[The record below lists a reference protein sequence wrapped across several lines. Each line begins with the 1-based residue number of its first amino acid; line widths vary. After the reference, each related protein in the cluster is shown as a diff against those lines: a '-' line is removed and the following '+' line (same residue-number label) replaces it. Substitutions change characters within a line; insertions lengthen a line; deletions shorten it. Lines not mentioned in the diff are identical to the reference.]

1 MKPILLALLVTA
13 CGPDEPAPLNPGS
26 PIDPVAGPVTP
37 APDESSVPTPDPSP
51 PAPSVETNEFV
62 AAHNAVR
69 AKHCAPP
76 LTWSPA
82 IASVAR
88 KWADRLAGMGCNT
101 LEHSRGKLG
110 ENLAAATAGS
120 MSDGDV
126 TKMWYGEIA
135 SYDFRRPGFS
145 METGHFTQ
153 VVWKGTTQ
161 LGCASATCASGWQI
175 WVCNYDPPGNV
186 QTMYEENVLPTS
198 CK

>member
-1 MKPILLALLVTA
+1 MKPILIVLLVAA
-13 CGPDEPAPLNPGS
+13 CGPDEPAPVNPGS

-37 APDESSVPTPDPSP
+37 APEGSSVPTPT
-51 PAPSVETNEFV
+51 PAPAPAVPEFV
-62 AAHNAVR
+62 TAHNALR

-110 ENLAAATAGS
+110 ENLAAGTAGS
-120 MSDGDV
+120 MSDSDV
-126 TKMWYGEIA
+126 TRMWYSELEK
-135 SYDFRRPGFS
+135 YDFRRQGFS

-161 LGCASATCASGWQI
+161 LGCASATCANGWEI

-186 QTMYEENVLPTS
+186 QTMYEANVLPTS
-198 CK
+198 CR